1 MLAWRWG
8 RPGDRP
14 GDRAPPA
21 LCSGQHRASSDTGG
35 SGDGASTPRAGNT
48 RRAARAPRPVQAA
61 PRAQLGRTR
70 PAPSPRALHP
80 VRAAPRY
87 DQRVTHEPVAR
98 LRSRCPR
105 FAPAVR
111 KDARSEQPLAHG
123 RQRGGAL
130 PYCPERSRL
139 WRAVMHATT
148 AACSSRTARWK
159 ARASSNLACMHSSPD
174 GLISVASQAPAPRRP
189 VPLRR
194 CAGARRSVRPGPRAV
209 VAPTPW
215 PTGSACGDGLQHA
228 MGGMLHSKRI
238 NIYSREVRV
247 WRIVR

>member
-123 RQRGGAL
+123 RQRGRGAALL
-130 PYCPERSRL
+130 PG
-139 WRAVMHATT
+139 AQ
-148 AACSSRTARWK
+148 
-159 ARASSNLACMHSSPD
+159 
-174 GLISVASQAPAPRRP
+174 QA
-189 VPLRR
+189 L
-194 CAGARRSVRPGPRAV
+194 
-209 VAPTPW
+209 
-215 PTGSACGDGLQHA
+215 ACGDARDNGCLFVADRAVEGARQLQLGLHA
-228 MGGMLHSKRI
+228 Q
-238 NIYSREVRV
+238 
-247 WRIVR
+247 